1 MEIENWKLGDRNRT
15 VEIENIKHLNEKH
28 RNGMFFKLPDTFFF
42 V

>member
-1 MEIENWKLGDRNRT
+1 MGIENWNLGDRNRT
-15 VEIENIKHLNEKH
+15 VENIKHLNEKH